1 MEVIHKIEEWAEAR
15 NLILGSSPAKQILK
29 TFSEVGELAGNLI
42 ENKNVADDIGDIGV
56 TLVILAKQLG
66 YSIPD
71 RCLMDDLAEMPE
83 TAALALVREIGL
95 LADLIAKQKP
105 ADEVFAKV
113 ASSWEMLQDV
123 CDAADYDFNACL
135 FEAYDS
141 IKDRTGIMRDGV
153 FVKQEDLDQ
162 EAAA

>member
-1 MEVIHKIEEWAEAR
+1 MEVIHKIEAWAEAR

-42 ENKNVADDIGDIGV
+42 EGKNVADDIGDIGV
-56 TLVILAKQLG
+56 TLAILAKQLG
-66 YSIPD
+66 YAVPAA
-71 RCLMDDLAEMPE
+71 RAAEYQAEMPE

-113 ASSWEMLQDV
+113 ASSWERLQDV
-123 CDAADYDFNACL
+123 CDAADYEFNACL
-135 FEAYDS
+135 LEAYDS

-153 FVKQEDLDQ
+153 FVKQEDLDK